1 MNLRVV
7 EGDLLDQ
14 PVEAIVHAWNRNT
27 VPWWLLLPQGVSGAI
42 KRRGGTEPFREL
54 RRHGRMALGEAVVT
68 GAGRLPFR
76 GIVHVAGIDDLW
88 RGSERA
94 TRLAVRNAVRAA
106 ERAAIASLAIPLI
119 GSGSWGLTSEA
130 SERAIL
136 DELAGA
142 ESSVEVTVVRY
153 RALPLIP
160 SPSPPKGR
168 RED

>member
-1 MNLRVV
+1 MRVRLV

-14 PVEAIVHAWNRNT
+14 PVAAIVNAWNRNT

-42 KRRGGTEPFREL
+42 KRNGGTAAFREL

-94 TRLAVRNAVRAA
+94 TRLAARNAVRAA
-106 ERAAIASLAIPLI
+106 ETAGFDSLAIPLI
-119 GSGSWGLTSEA
+119 GSGSWGLTPKA

-136 DELAGA
+136 DELGGL
-142 ESSVEVTVVRY
+142 ETSVEVIVVRY
-153 RALPLIP
+153 RHLE
-160 SPSPPKGR
+160 K
-168 RED
+168 